1 LSERRATWFS
11 WAKRDFPWRQSEDP
25 FAILVAEKLLQQ
37 TAARE
42 VVKKAFQT
50 LLETYPTP
58 EQLADASLQDVYLVL
73 APLGFNYR
81 ADELRE
87 LCRVLIANH
96 SGKIPSTKKEL
107 IALPGVGEYTARAVL
122 CFAHGHD
129 IAIVDTN
136 VARVLYRVFG
146 LTGRFPSNPARR
158 RTLLELADQMIPEG
172 RAKEFNLAILDLAAD
187 VCRPNRPKC
196 TLCPIS
202 QDCKFF
208 QEGE

>member
-1 LSERRATWFS
+1 MLTWFS

-25 FAILVAEKLLQQ
+25 FAILIAEKLLQQ

-42 VVKKAFQT
+42 AVRKAFQT

-58 EQLADASLQDVYLVL
+58 EQLADASPQDVHLVL
-73 APLGFNYR
+73 APLGLNYR

-87 LCRVLIANH
+87 LCRVLIADH
-96 SGKIPSTKKEL
+96 GGKVPSTKKEL
-107 IALPGVGEYTARAVL
+107 LTLPGVGEYTARAVL
-122 CFAHGHD
+122 CFAYGHN

-136 VARVLYRVFG
+136 VARVLYRVYG
-146 LTGRFPSNPARR
+146 LTGRFPSNPARKR
-158 RTLLELADQMIPEG
+158 NLIELADQMIPAG

-187 VCRPNRPKC
+187 VCRPRRPKC
-196 TLCPIS
+196 NLCPIS

>member
-1 LSERRATWFS
+1 M
-11 WAKRDFPWRQSEDP
+11 
-25 FAILVAEKLLQQ
+25 AEKLLQQ